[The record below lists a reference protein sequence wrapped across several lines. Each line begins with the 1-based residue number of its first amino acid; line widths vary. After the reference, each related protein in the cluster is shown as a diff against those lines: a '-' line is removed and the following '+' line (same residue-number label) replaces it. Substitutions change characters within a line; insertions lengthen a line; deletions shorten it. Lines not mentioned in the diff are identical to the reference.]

1 MVLLK
6 YVEIINNE
14 DENQLII
21 RNCSE
26 NDVGNYFILVICNNG
41 IEDICSNRIYLDII
55 KGSIILIVCY

>member
-14 DENQLII
+14 DEIQLII

-26 NDVGNYFILVICNNG
+26 NDIGNYFILVICIDD
-41 IEDICSNRIYLDII
+41 IEDICSNKIYLDII
-55 KGSIILIVCY
+55 KGKIILIVFY